1 MNKFYQPALY
11 KEPAK
16 KEEEEGDD
24 FAQVR
29 VHRADLGEAP
39 EAFMQYKKAEGSSS
53 VLAMMDEMIK
63 ETEMDT
69 AEVKHDEEE
78 AQKDY
83 EEMMND
89 SATKRTDDSKLIVT
103 KEGEKAEKTSAL
115 EDLKENH
122 RTNSNQIDILE
133 TKIDETEHTC
143 DPVFASY
150 DATKEARVKETE
162 GIKSAKGV
170 LQGMKI

>member
-53 VLAMMDEMIK
+53 VLAMMDEMIQ

-69 AEVKHDEEE
+69 ADVKHDEEE

-89 SATKRTDDSKLIVT
+89 SAKKHADDSKLIVT
-103 KEGEKAEKTSAL
+103 KETEKAETTSHL

-122 RTNSNQIDILE
+122 RTNSKEIDILE
-133 TKIDETEHTC
+133 TKIDELHKTC
-143 DPVFASY
+143 DPFMEHY
-150 DATKEARVKETE
+150 DGKKEERTKEVE
-162 GIKSAKGV
+162 
-170 LQGMKI
+170 

>member
-1 MNKFYQPALY
+1 MNDSATK
-11 KEPAK
+11 
-16 KEEEEGDD
+16 
-24 FAQVR
+24 
-29 VHRADLGEAP
+29 
-39 EAFMQYKKAEGSSS
+39 GSSS

-69 AEVKHDEEE
+69 ADVTRDEEE

-89 SATKRTDDSKLIVT
+89 SATKNTDDSKLIVT
-103 KEGEKAEKTSAL
+103 KEAEKAEKSSTL
-115 EDLKENH
+115 ESLKENH
-122 RTNSNQIDILE
+122 RMNSDEIDILE
-133 TKIDETEHTC
+133 TKIDDLHKTC
-143 DPVFASY
+143 DSMLESY
-150 DATKEARVKETE
+150 DAKKEARTKEVE

>member
-1 MNKFYQPALY
+1 MSKFYQPSQY
-11 KEPAK
+11 KEPPK
-16 KEEEEGDD
+16 KEEEEDF

-39 EAFMQYKKAEGSSS
+39 QAFMQYKKTEGSSS
-53 VLAMMDEMIK
+53 VLAMMDEMVK

-69 AEVKHDEEE
+69 AEVKHEEEE

-103 KEGEKAEKTSAL
+103 KEAEKAEKASAL

-122 RTNSNQIDILE
+122 RMNSDDIDILE
-133 TKIDETEHTC
+133 TKLDDLHKTC
-143 DPVFASY
+143 DYPIEHYAGK
-150 DATKEARVKETE
+150 KEER
-162 GIKSAKGV
+162 IKSAKAV

>member
-1 MNKFYQPALY
+1 MSKFYQPSQY
-11 KEPAK
+11 KEPPK
-16 KEEEEGDD
+16 KEEEEDF

-39 EAFMQYKKAEGSSS
+39 QAFMQYKKTEGSSS
-53 VLAMMDEMIK
+53 VLAMMDEMVK

-69 AEVKHDEEE
+69 AEVKHEEEE

-83 EEMMND
+83 EELMND
-89 SATKRTDDSKLIVT
+89 SATKRTDDTKLIVT
-103 KEGEKAEKTSAL
+103 KEAEKAEKASAL

-122 RTNSNQIDILE
+122 RTHSNEIDILE
-133 TKIDETEHTC
+133 TKFDEVHKTC
-143 DPVFASY
+143 DPPLKY
-150 DATKEARVKETE
+150 YEPKKEERVKEEE
-162 GIKSAKGV
+162 GIKSAEAV

>member
-1 MNKFYQPALY
+1 MNKFYNPSLY
-11 KEPAK
+11 KEPPK
-16 KEEEEGDD
+16 KVEED
-24 FAQVR
+24 FFVQVR

-53 VLAMMDEMIK
+53 ILAMMDEMIK

-83 EEMMND
+83 EELMSD

-103 KEGEKAEKTSAL
+103 KEAEKAEKASKL
-115 EDLKENH
+115 EELKENH
-122 RTNSNQIDILE
+122 RMNSDDIDLLE
-133 TKIDETEHTC
+133 TKLDDLHKTC
-143 DPVFASY
+143 DSPLEHY
-150 DATKEARVKETE
+150 DGRKPPNSR
-162 GIKSAKGV
+162 S
-170 LQGMKI
+170 